1 MSKKRTRSIR
11 SLMGSPEI
19 RAPNFDLNESDASD
33 VEIEQPTKR
42 VALRV
47 SQFVFL
53 FYFNFNF
60 LFVFRRATF
69 LGITKNF
76 WKLNLLGKD
85 NLVQFTNVLT
95 GLMAVYMQ

>member
-1 MSKKRTRSIR
+1 MLLSKKRTRSVR

-47 SQFVFL
+47 SNVN
-53 FYFNFNF
+53 YFN
-60 LFVFRRATF
+60 
-69 LGITKNF
+69 
-76 WKLNLLGKD
+76 
-85 NLVQFTNVLT
+85 
-95 GLMAVYMQ
+95 

>member
-1 MSKKRTRSIR
+1 MLLSKKRTRSIR

-47 SQFVFL
+47 SNLIYVYIIFV
-53 FYFNFNF
+53 
-60 LFVFRRATF
+60 
-69 LGITKNF
+69 
-76 WKLNLLGKD
+76 
-85 NLVQFTNVLT
+85 
-95 GLMAVYMQ
+95 

>member
-1 MSKKRTRSIR
+1 MLLSKKRTRSIR

-47 SQFVFL
+47 SKFVF
-53 FYFNFNF
+53 FF
-60 LFVFRRATF
+60 LFLFQF
-69 LGITKNF
+69 YCL
-76 WKLNLLGKD
+76 LLGK
-85 NLVQFTNVLT
+85 QHF
-95 GLMAVYMQ
+95 

>member
-1 MSKKRTRSIR
+1 MLLSKKRTRSIR

-47 SQFVFL
+47 SKFNC
-53 FYFNFNF
+53 FYFFF
-60 LFVFRRATF
+60 ISFVCF
-69 LGITKNF
+69 
-76 WKLNLLGKD
+76 
-85 NLVQFTNVLT
+85 
-95 GLMAVYMQ
+95 